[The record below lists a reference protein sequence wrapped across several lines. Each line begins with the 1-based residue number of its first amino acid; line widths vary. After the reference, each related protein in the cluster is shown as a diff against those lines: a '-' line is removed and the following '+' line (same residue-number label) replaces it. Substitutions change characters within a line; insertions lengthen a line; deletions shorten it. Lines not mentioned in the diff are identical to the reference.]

1 VRQTDKRE
9 AILLVLQAV
18 VPRPEERLLCYLL
31 VHFVAPAPAGLT
43 LTLLSRLTLQVQLRL
58 DGAAVSFNT

>member
-31 VHFVAPAPAGLT
+31 ECYLLKLWWRALKNAFSAIFWCT
-43 LTLLSRLTLQVQLRL
+43 LWRLRRR
-58 DGAAVSFNT
+58 A